1 MRKPFRGATDLLVVA
16 TLVVSLDGSLH
27 RARAVGV
34 RDHVMVHGNAIKL
47 SDLFTGLSPGQDC
60 EIGPSPAPGKRIV
73 VPPVQLAA
81 IASEFGVDWQAGGGY
96 AAAVLER
103 QARPV
108 TRDEILAILKPA
120 LLADGVPAGSEIS
133 LGAFATPLLPAEMM
147 TAPEIQSLD
156 RDPQSGRFSA
166 VLVFA
171 AADAEPVSLRV
182 VGRLEQRVGVLALT
196 HPLPAGS
203 IVSAGDVQVIRVPIA
218 GLRGVPLT
226 SIAQTRGLSLR
237 RPLAD
242 NVPLMRDM
250 LVKEMLIDR
259 GRPVVLRLQSGSLAL
274 TAAGTALEAGAA
286 GDSIHVVN
294 SLSHAILV
302 GRIIDSADIQIDAG
316 TAPLIAQANGQTSS
330 LPRIPAGES
339 IAARGSPS
347 ALQEVLN

>member
-1 MRKPFRGATDLLVVA
+1 MRHGLALLVVA
-16 TLVVSLDGSLH
+16 TLFVGLGSSLYH
-27 RARAVGV
+27 ARAASL
-34 RDHVMVHGNAIKL
+34 RNHVMVHGNSIRL

-81 IASEFGVDWQAGGGY
+81 IASEFGVDWQAGAGY

-103 QARPV
+103 KARPV
-108 TRDEILAILKPA
+108 TRDEILSILKPA
-120 LLADGVPAGSEIS
+120 LEADGVPANSDVT
-133 LGAFATPLLPAEMM
+133 LGAFATPLLPAEL
-147 TAPEIQSLD
+147 TAAPEIQSLD
-156 RDPQSGRFSA
+156 RDPQTGRFSA

-182 VGRLEQRVGVLALT
+182 VGRLEQRVSVLALSR
-196 HPLPAGS
+196 PLPAGS
-203 IVSAGDVQVIRVPIA
+203 QVSAVDVRIVRVSMA

-226 SIAQTRGLSLR
+226 SIAEASGLSLK

-250 LVKEMLIDR
+250 LVKAMLIDR
-259 GRPVVLRLQSGSLAL
+259 GRPVVLRLQSGGLAL

-294 SLSHAILV
+294 SLSHAILM
-302 GRIIDSADIQIDAG
+302 GRIINSVDIQIDAG
-316 TAPLIAQANGQTSS
+316 TAPLLAQANGRTNA
-330 LPRIPAGES
+330 LPRIPPAGS
-339 IAARGSPS
+339 TTARGWTSG
-347 ALQEVLN
+347 LQEASN

>member
-1 MRKPFRGATDLLVVA
+1 MRKPLRQATGLLVA
-16 TLVVSLDGSLH
+16 AMLVVSLDGSLH
-27 RARAVGV
+27 RARAVSL
-34 RDHVMVHGNAIKL
+34 RNHVMVHGNAIKL
-47 SDLFTGLSPGQDC
+47 SDLFSGLSPGQDC

-81 IASEFGVDWQAGGGY
+81 IASEFGVDWQAGAGY

-108 TRDEILAILKPA
+108 TREEILSILKPA
-120 LLADGVPAGSEIS
+120 LLADGVPAGSDVS
-133 LGAFATPLLPAEMM
+133 LGAFATPLLPAEM
-147 TAPEIQSLD
+147 TAAPEIQSLD

-166 VLVFA
+166 VLLFA
-171 AADAEPVSLRV
+171 AADTEPVSLRV
-182 VGRLEQRVGVLALT
+182 VGRLEQRVSVLALS
-196 HPLPAGS
+196 HPMPAGS
-203 IVSAGDVQVIRVPIA
+203 LVSAADVQMVRVPIA

-226 SIAQTRGLSLR
+226 SIAEASGLSLR
-237 RPLAD
+237 RPLGD

-250 LVKEMLIDR
+250 LVKAMLVDR
-259 GRPVVLRLQSGSLAL
+259 GRPVVLRLQSGGLAL

-330 LPRIPAGES
+330 LPRILPGAS
-339 IAARGSPS
+339 VAARGWPS
-347 ALQEVLN
+347 GLQEASN